1 MPNDTNKIKLL
12 LLWDILCKHTDEN
25 HAINTDE
32 IIELL
37 AQKGINVSRKIV
49 VTDIEALCNYGY
61 EVLSYKKK
69 YHYYYVVSRQLE
81 TAEVVLLADVIKASK
96 LSDGQK
102 NALIEKLSGTL
113 CLYQAESISKHLISF
128 DNGRKGNSS
137 FIYNVDAIERA
148 INENKQLSFLYFSYD
163 EKHNKVYRKNGKRYV
178 VNPIIMVWDKNNYY
192 MLCFSNGY
200 DNIVTYRL
208 DRMEDVKV
216 SETEREPHEEYEL
229 FNTEEYRKQ
238 VFSMFGGECHKV
250 TLLFASELL
259 SDIFDRFGDNLKI
272 KRIDDNTLSVDVNV
286 QVSKTFFS
294 WIVGTQGKVKIKS
307 PAKVV
312 SEFADFVKVI
322 KDNY

>member
-1 MPNDTNKIKLL
+1 M
-12 LLWDILCKHTDEN
+12 
-25 HAINTDE
+25 
-32 IIELL
+32 
-37 AQKGINVSRKIV
+37 
-49 VTDIEALCNYGY
+49 
-61 EVLSYKKK
+61 
-69 YHYYYVVSRQLE
+69 
-81 TAEVVLLADVIKASK
+81 LADVIKASK